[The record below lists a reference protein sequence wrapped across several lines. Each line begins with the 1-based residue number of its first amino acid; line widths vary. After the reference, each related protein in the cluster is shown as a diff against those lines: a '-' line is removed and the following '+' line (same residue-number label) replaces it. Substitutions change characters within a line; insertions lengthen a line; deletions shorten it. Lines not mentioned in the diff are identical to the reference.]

1 VANAEIILAAAA
13 GRRYLCR
20 MTMLKQLIFSV
31 AFAVCA
37 VAAAE
42 YVMWILEQNGWI
54 SP

>member
-1 VANAEIILAAAA
+1 MLAPNATCRATVLA
-13 GRRYLCR
+13 